1 MGKASPDQDDYG
13 YDDEYGI
20 SPDMNDETGKHPD
33 GSGIERQ
40 LDRSDDLDDADD
52 AFRQQRAKM

>member
-1 MGKASPDQDDYG
+1 
-13 YDDEYGI
+13 
-20 SPDMNDETGKHPD
+20 MNDETGKHPD

-40 LDRSDDLDDADD
+40 LDRSDDSDDADD